1 MEGKGKGSGKSGKG
15 KVSAPDRKKSAKV
28 PRPDRYCLECGKKIG
43 PRQRALSGLCSNA
56 CRKIHT
62 IKTKEEEDR
71 IWKIVIDNNMKS
83 RGRKCINCGAEIFGP
98 NRFFCPT
105 CFAYKEEGWLNGTH

>member
-1 MEGKGKGSGKSGKG
+1 MSKMKKDRISS
-15 KVSAPDRKKSAKV
+15 PDRC
-28 PRPDRYCLECGKKIG
+28 CLECGRKIR
-43 PRQRALSGLCSNA
+43 PSQKAKSGLCSNA